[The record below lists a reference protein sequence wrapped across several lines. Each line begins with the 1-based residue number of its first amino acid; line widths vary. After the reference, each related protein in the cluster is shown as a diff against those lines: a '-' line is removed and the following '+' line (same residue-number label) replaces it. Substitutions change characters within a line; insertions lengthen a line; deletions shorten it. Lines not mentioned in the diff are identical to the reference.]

1 MVAEVSNEEVFSIQQ
16 AVLRRYG
23 MDFSNYEVKSFRRRV
38 QRIYRK
44 FGFQSSADLWHRILT
59 DENFIHD
66 FVDEVAVGL
75 TAMFRDPEMW
85 VFMKKYLRSEFL
97 NKEDFSVWHAGCS
110 SGEEIYTMGI
120 VMRDAGV
127 LDKANVL
134 ATDMSQ
140 QALKQAKSGTISLVK
155 WREYQRNY
163 EEYNRIARFEQ
174 FVKTDDYNFQIKPY
188 LFQHVKFQQN
198 NLITDRMPG
207 TAKYDIIFCRNVMI
221 YFDAMA
227 KEKTMEMFSRMLK
240 PGGILV
246 VGFFD
251 SILGLLD
258 KTDFTPFSLSNRIF
272 IKNPY

>member
-44 FGFQSSADLWHRILT
+44 FGFESSADLWHRILT
-59 DENFIHD
+59 DEEFIHE

-97 NKEDFSVWHAGCS
+97 NKDKVSVWHAGCS

-127 LDKANVL
+127 LDKAEVL

-140 QALKQAKSGTISLVK
+140 QALRQAKSGKISLVK
-155 WREYQRNY
+155 WKEYHRNY
-163 EEYNRIARFEQ
+163 ELYNRIARFEQ
-174 FVKTDDYNFQIKPY
+174 FVKKDDYHFYIKPY
-188 LFQHVKFQQN
+188 LYQHVNFQQN
-198 NLITDRMPG
+198 NLITERVPG
-207 TAKYDIIFCRNVMI
+207 KAKYDIIFCRNVMI

-227 KEKTMEMFSRMLK
+227 KERTMEMFSRMLK
-240 PGGILV
+240 PGGLLV

-258 KTDFTPFSLSNRIF
+258 KTDFTPYSLSNRIF